1 MWHNS
6 LSVNAGDQLAL
17 AYCRVAVTPYRA
29 TAVLHQTAWRYGVA
43 DSIKDF
49 ESLDPGSNP
58 GTSAGLCSMGHGVME
73 SMFGCG
79 PFDPGSTPGVPTSQT
94 HGGA

>member
-1 MWHNS
+1 M
-6 LSVNAGDQLAL
+6 
-17 AYCRVAVTPYRA
+17 
-29 TAVLHQTAWRYGVA
+29 
-43 DSIKDF
+43 DSIRDF

-58 GTSAGLCSMGHGVME
+58 GTSVGLSSMGHGVMD

-79 PFDPGSTPGVPTSQT
+79 PFDPGSIPGVPTAQT